1 MTIKIKMELT
11 EGEAHALMAYHAR
24 AIVTDAYISANASAA
39 RIHDIAKRIQRARDA
54 SPKEPEKQQ
63 APIAAAWPNS

>member
-11 EGEAHALMAYHAR
+11 DDEAEALLGYHAAR
-24 AIVTDAYISANASAA
+24 LIDPYKDQLATAA
-39 RIHDIAKRIQRARDA
+39 RIHDIAKRIQRARDSFA
-54 SPKEPEKQQ
+54 KEPEKQQ